1 MTKTPSATCTS
12 RFSGTALR
20 LALLGATSLS
30 LFAGDIAWAQTS
42 NGDAEPAARASAD
55 TDAETEADAR
65 LRRLGVVTVSA
76 RRREES
82 LKDAPVAITAVSSET
97 LDQYAVTDFTDI
109 ATLVPN
115 LVMGRAASG
124 SSSNIFLRGVGS
136 STLNAGFDQSVSINI
151 DGLPMSRGREIGL
164 SQYDIEQVE
173 VLKGPQALFFGKN
186 ATGGLISVT
195 TKDPTDTFEAG
206 IKGGYGFEAEEYY
219 GEGFISGPL
228 TDTLK
233 ARFAFRYSDREGP
246 FENTAAQTYLN
257 PLGFERHRNSEK
269 RGFKEDLSGR
279 LTVQWEPSDVFDL
292 ELKLGASSTEDG
304 GPTDLIERICG
315 GGRTTPATA
324 NGIPPSPNAD
334 CRIDG
339 RSDSSTI
346 PVEVANAN
354 YRYTKSDGSMYAD
367 LDSKFGILTGAA
379 NLGAIEATSI
389 TSYYEFKQTDQNNV
403 AGEAYP
409 STFTQLADFNQWSE
423 ELRFQ
428 TQFDGPLNFL
438 FGGFLSESEFIFN
451 TDAYIFPVPI
461 DPATQTYTTFKR
473 DNGFDASTY
482 SVFAEGTWSFL
493 PKWELAAGARWS
505 RDERD
510 SYQESLPA
518 HSAFAAA
525 FPAGIR
531 LDDDFSDEN
540 ISPQVTLRYQPTS
553 NISLYGA
560 YKEGFKSG
568 GFNISQTL
576 TPASSVEAGEY
587 DSETAKGFEAGIRS
601 VLFDGSLSFN
611 ATVYDY
617 LYEDLQVQKFDPV
630 TVGQIVDN
638 AGELSTTGAEFD
650 FTYIPDA
657 LEGLTLRGALAYN
670 KAEYADYIGQ
680 CYGGQTIAQGCDELF
695 NADTG
700 AYTSQDYNGRT
711 PPKAPEWAGRVG
723 GTYEFPVSG
732 NLKAQISTDVSY
744 SSEYNFTDTLR
755 PDAVQDAYAKWDAAF
770 RLINDQQGWEVAL
783 IGKNLTDEL
792 VANTANDI
800 PFSGGTGTGT
810 TSGVVSD
817 MSTFI
822 ENPMEVFLEFQLH
835 F

>member
-1 MTKTPSATCTS
+1 MTQKNQTTKAFGKPPTGFGLSLLAAT
-12 RFSGTALR
+12 G
-20 LALLGATSLS
+20 LALVIGAP
-30 LFAGDIAWAQTS
+30 AWAQ
-42 NGDAEPAARASAD
+42 DADQGAQPATTASAD
-55 TDAETEADAR
+55 VDTQTEEDAR
-65 LRRLGVVTVSA
+65 LRRLGVVNVTA
-76 RRREES
+76 RRRDES

-97 LDQYAVTDFTDI
+97 LDEYAITDFTDI
-109 ATLVPN
+109 ASLVPN

-195 TKDPTDTFEAG
+195 TKDPTDSFEAG

-219 GEGFISGPL
+219 GEGYISGPL
-228 TDTLK
+228 TDTLG

-246 FENTAAQTYLN
+246 FENTAADPYPS
-257 PLGFERHRNSEK
+257 PLGFDRRPVSDK
-269 RGFKEDLSGR
+269 RGFKEDISGR
-279 LTVQWEPSDVFDL
+279 LTLQWEPTDLFNL
-292 ELKLGASSTEDG
+292 ELKLGASATEDG
-304 GPTDLIERICG
+304 GPTDLVERICG
-315 GGRTTPATA
+315 AGRTTPATA

-334 CRIDG
+334 CKIDG
-339 RSDSSTI
+339 RSDSSTVPI
-346 PVEVANAN
+346 EVAQAN
-354 YRYTKSDGSMYAD
+354 YRYARDGKMYSD
-367 LDSKFGILTGAA
+367 LDSMFGILTGSADF
-379 NLGAIEATSI
+379 GAVEATSI
-389 TSYYEFKQTDQNNV
+389 TSYYEFKQTDLNNV

-409 STFTQLADFNQWSE
+409 STFSQLADYNQWAE
-423 ELRFQ
+423 EVRFE
-428 TQFDGPLNFL
+428 TQFDGQWNFL
-438 FGGFLSESEFIFN
+438 FGGFISESEFIFN

-461 DPATQTYTTFKR
+461 DPTTQTYTTFKR

-482 SVFAEGTWSFL
+482 SVFAEGTWDFL
-493 PKWELAAGARWS
+493 PQWELAAGARWS

-510 SYQESLPA
+510 SFQESLPA
-518 HSAFAAA
+518 NIAFAGA

-531 LDDDFSDEN
+531 LEDDFSDEN
-540 ISPQVTLRYQPTS
+540 ISPQVTLRYQPTN

-576 TPASSVEAGEY
+576 GPTSSVAAGEY

-601 VLFDGSLSFN
+601 VLFDGQLSFN

-617 LYEDLQVQKFDPV
+617 LYEDLQVQKFDPI

-650 FTYIPDA
+650 FSYIPDQ
-657 LEGLTLRGALAYN
+657 LQGLTLRGALAYN
-670 KAEYADYIGQ
+670 DAEYDDYIGQ
-680 CYGGQTIAQGCDELF
+680 CYGGQTIAQGCDQLF
-695 NADTG
+695 DATTG
-700 AYTSQDYNGRT
+700 AFTSQDYSGRT
-711 PPKAPEWAGRVG
+711 PPKAPEVAGRLG
-723 GTYEFPVSG
+723 GTYEFPVSSS
-732 NLKAQISTDVSY
+732 LTAQFTTDVSY
-744 SSEYNFTDTLR
+744 SSEFNFTDTLR
-755 PDAVQDAYAKWDAAF
+755 PDAVQEAYTKWNAAV
-770 RLINDQQGWEVAL
+770 RLINDEQGWEVAL

-792 VANTANDI
+792 IANTANDI
-800 PFSGGTGTGT
+800 PFTGGAGTGT
-810 TSGVVSD
+810 TTGVVAD

-822 ENPMEVFLEFQLH
+822 ENPLEVFLEFQLH